1 MRKDGFKMSIF
12 ILLLGGF
19 IVKIFGFVVKI
30 LYTRIIGTEGISL
43 YTIVTPT
50 YSLLITLASFALPIS
65 ISKLISE
72 NTHSSQKIIF
82 STATLMILLN
92 TLFILII
99 FLLAPWISNV
109 LLKEPKTYFL
119 LIAMATT
126 LPFISLT
133 SILKGYFLGK
143 MQVLPNTVSNIF
155 EQIVRIIFIIFILPL
170 LMQKSLLW
178 AVISL
183 ILLNILSELTSL
195 LVFTIFLPKK
205 KIIKKEELIPN
216 KSILKDVL
224 QTSIPSVSSRFIG
237 NIGFFFEPIILTHL
251 LLLSGYSNTY
261 ILREYA
267 AYNAYALGLLT
278 MPSFFIAAICQILIP
293 EISKFQAQNKILM
306 VKRRL
311 KQALKYSFL
320 IGFSSSIIILVFR
333 NFFLQVLYKTT
344 LGSEYIFILAPF
356 FVLFYLEAP
365 LISTL
370 QALGKAKES
379 MKITFYG
386 ELIKL
391 GILAFL
397 SICKI
402 GLFSLVISEI
412 INIIYVVFYNLKIVK
427 NHFANYY

>member
-133 SILKGYFLGK
+133 SIFKGYFLGK

-216 KSILKDVL
+216 KNILKDVL

-391 GILAFL
+391 GSLAFL